1 MNCLANI
8 LHKICNASVFFSAYR
23 TCYNSIVK
31 IEQKRKSAF
40 YRALFLFGGGRNFT
54 RRTGRLPDSA
64 EFCGQRHDPRRYGQA
79 AQCGGGGCACRGQC
93 STAVLSAA
101 GVQHPPDDRH
111 CCVGAVRCFWCGR
124 YRRRQLDAVCGALVP
139 LYKAPPH
146 RHAHTARQSRS
157 QPTPASEVHQ
167 QAIPCCLLRR
177 CRCPT
182 PQRTGFA
189 AQGRPPRKAG
199 KAANSL

>member
-40 YRALFLFGGGRNFT
+40 YRALLLFGGGRNFT

-111 CCVGAVRCFWCGR
+111 CGVGAVGR
-124 YRRRQLDAVCGALVP
+124 FRRGGYRRRQPDAVRGALVQ
-139 LYKAPPH
+139 LYEVPPH
-146 RHAHTARQSRS
+146 CHAYAAGQS
-157 QPTPASEVHQ
+157 
-167 QAIPCCLLRR
+167 
-177 CRCPT
+177 
-182 PQRTGFA
+182 
-189 AQGRPPRKAG
+189 
-199 KAANSL
+199 